1 MMQFVLGI
9 LLLFAGVGGMESMP
23 DAELKIFAI
32 QLASVVLGLFLMLN
46 SIPKEK

>member
-1 MMQFVLGI
+1 MQFAIGI

-23 DAELKIFAI
+23 DAEFKIFAT
-32 QLASVVLGLFLMLN
+32 QLASVMLGLFLMFN